1 MIHSLTPE
9 SGIKDQAR
17 ERISSSLMRLRA
29 FSPFFGTL
37 ALFAKHSISKSI
49 PTAATDGITILF
61 NPEFMETLDDREL
74 DAVML
79 HEVLHAALQHN
90 KRRSNYDPG
99 LWNIAADIVVNGVVG
114 KQEWVRLPNYAVTDG
129 SLAHHSV
136 EEVYEVLS
144 KKSTKPFPESPLQ
157 GDIIRENPDSIDIA
171 SSAEK
176 VAAYWKEALN
186 RAATIERVRGNG
198 QLPAELDRLVN
209 NINSPQINWQQALW
223 RFLVVSPNDYAG
235 FDRRQI
241 SRGIYTEELAGQTV
255 RAKICLD
262 TSGSISSED
271 LEQFLGEVSEIVSSY
286 PSIEAEIFYADTQL
300 HGPYPLAEQIDSP
313 TVQGGGGTSFVDFFE
328 AVQKQYS
335 RDETICIYLTDGYGH
350 FPEPP
355 NNPVLWVVASGGLED
370 EYFPFGETARLSSG
384 EK

>member
-9 SGIKDQAR
+9 SEIKDQAR
-17 ERISSSLMRLRA
+17 ARISSSLMRLRA

-37 ALFAKHSISKSI
+37 ALFAKHSISTSI

-61 NPEFMETLDDREL
+61 NPEFMDTLDDREL

-114 KQEWVRLPNYAVTDG
+114 KQEWVRLPDYAVTDK

-144 KKSTKPFPESPLQ
+144 KKSTKPFPDSPLQ
-157 GDIIRENPDSIDIA
+157 GDIIRENPDSVDIA

-176 VAAYWKEALN
+176 VAAYWKDALN
-186 RAATIERVRGNG
+186 RAATIERIRGNG
-198 QLPAELDRLVN
+198 VLPAELDRLVE

-223 RFLVVSPNDYAG
+223 RFLVVSPNDYTG

-241 SRGIYTEELAGQTV
+241 SRGIYTEELTGQTV
-255 RAKICLD
+255 SAKICVD
-262 TSGSISSED
+262 TSGSIACEE
-271 LEQFLGEVSEIVSSY
+271 LEQFLGELTEIVRSY
-286 PSIEAEIFYADTQL
+286 PSIDAEIFYSDTQL
-300 HGPYPLAEQIDSP
+300 YGPYPLTEEVASP
-313 TVQGGGGTSFVDFFE
+313 SVKGGGGTSFIDFFE
-328 AVQKQYS
+328 AVKKCDS
-335 RDETICIYLTDGYGH
+335 GEDTLCIYLTDGYGE
-350 FPEPP
+350 FPPDP
-355 NNPVLWVVASGGLED
+355 NYPVLWVVTPGGIAD
-370 EYFPFGETARLSSG
+370 ERFPFGEVARLSI
-384 EK
+384 EN

>member
-114 KQEWVRLPNYAVTDG
+114 KQEWV
-129 SLAHHSV
+129 
-136 EEVYEVLS
+136 E
-144 KKSTKPFPESPLQ
+144 
-157 GDIIRENPDSIDIA
+157 
-171 SSAEK
+171 
-176 VAAYWKEALN
+176 
-186 RAATIERVRGNG
+186 
-198 QLPAELDRLVN
+198 
-209 NINSPQINWQQALW
+209 
-223 RFLVVSPNDYAG
+223 FLIMP
-235 FDRRQI
+235 
-241 SRGIYTEELAGQTV
+241 
-255 RAKICLD
+255 
-262 TSGSISSED
+262 
-271 LEQFLGEVSEIVSSY
+271 
-286 PSIEAEIFYADTQL
+286 
-300 HGPYPLAEQIDSP
+300 
-313 TVQGGGGTSFVDFFE
+313 
-328 AVQKQYS
+328 
-335 RDETICIYLTDGYGH
+335 
-350 FPEPP
+350 
-355 NNPVLWVVASGGLED
+355 
-370 EYFPFGETARLSSG
+370 
-384 EK
+384 